1 MIEKMMFVSLTGPI
15 NDIDR
20 IADQYLSHYDIHL
33 ENPLT
38 AMPNG
43 HDLSPITQVNP
54 YKELLGR
61 AKAYTSSL
69 PKNVADG
76 TKHAS
81 VTLEDVKTLLD
92 ELDASSST
100 PSKGTSLK
108 EDNAKM
114 QELLCEKENL
124 SHFTTLEFDL
134 KSILEFKH
142 IKVHFGRLPIESY
155 ERWDKHIKPDELM
168 IFDKTSQDREYVW
181 GAVAFP
187 ETESERMEA
196 LLISLRFESIPLK
209 ADHEGSPA
217 KLLEELNQELKGI
230 DSPSAAGESRIRPE
244 DKAAELLG
252 SVDLL
257 EELSDSFDIRKKAG
271 LTKLDDNEYF
281 VLCGWMTKNDAHD
294 LIHSMSNEKSILSVI
309 SKDAGNEN
317 LRPPTK
323 LKNPKIFKP
332 YEMYIGMYGLPN
344 YNEFDP
350 TIFVAVTYSF
360 LFGAMYGDFG
370 QGLCL
375 LIGGL
380 LLYKIKHI
388 NLAGIIALA
397 GAFSTFFGLMFGSIF
412 GFEDIIP
419 ALWLRPMEAMTTLP
433 VIGRLNSVFVYAVML
448 GMGLILLTMVFHIVL
463 AIRRHDKVDTLL
475 GTNSLTGLVFYGIVV
490 AMIVLFFSGHTIAGA
505 SIFIALIVISVLL
518 MFLQEPLAHFMEKKK
533 GPAIEGGVG
542 MFIMQNF
549 FELFEV
555 MLSYFSNTLSFVR
568 VGAFAVSHAAMM
580 QVVLM
585 LAGAE
590 SGNTNMIVVILGNLF
605 VMGLEGLIVGIQVLR
620 LEYYEMF
627 SRFYTGDGHAFVSF
641 FKKKKQ

>member
-61 AKAYTSSL
+61 AKVYTSSL
-69 PKNVADG
+69 PKNVTDG

-100 PSKGTSLK
+100 SSKGTSQK
-108 EDNAKM
+108 EGNAEM

-217 KLLEELNQELKGI
+217 KLLEELNQKLKGV
-230 DSPSAAGESRIRPE
+230 DTPGAAGESRIRPE

-257 EELSDSFDIRKKAG
+257 EELSDNFDIRKKAG

-294 LIHSMSNEKSILSVI
+294 LMHSLSNEKSILSVI

-419 ALWLRPMEAMTTLP
+419 ALWLRPMKAMTTLP

-505 SIFIALIVISVLL
+505 SIFIALIVIAVLL
-518 MFLQEPLAHFMEKKK
+518 MFLQEPLAHFIEKKK
-533 GPAIEGGVG
+533 RPAIEGGVG

-590 SGNTNMIVVILGNLF
+590 SGNTNMLVVILGNLF